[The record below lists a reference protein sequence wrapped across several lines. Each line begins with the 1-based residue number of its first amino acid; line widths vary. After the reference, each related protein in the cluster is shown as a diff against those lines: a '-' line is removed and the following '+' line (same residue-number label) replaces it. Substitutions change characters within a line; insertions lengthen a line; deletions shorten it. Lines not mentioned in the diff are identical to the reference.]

1 MKTKHAKFSEKTN
14 ISYPLI
20 RACTCAYQWGKK
32 CSFVK
37 RFGVLCFLETPILRF
52 ALLPYYRCYPVFMAS
67 QIEEDVKVHK
77 VDNSWHYKH
86 LTANFFW
93 KFELYKFPLT
103 LIKRSKNGKL
113 FFVCAIIFISNFW
126 EQRMKLQILYCLRW
140 WNTLYSLMLI
150 IAILQKLVSCN
161 PKL

>member
-67 QIEEDVKVHK
+67 QIEEDVKVHE

-113 FFVCAIIFISNFW
+113 FFCVQLSLSVIFENKEWNYRFCIVCVDGTLS
-126 EQRMKLQILYCLRW
+126 ILWCL
-140 WNTLYSLMLI
+140 L
-150 IAILQKLVSCN
+150 
-161 PKL
+161 

>member
-52 ALLPYYRCYPVFMAS
+52 ALLPYYRCYPVLMAS
-67 QIEEDVKVHK
+67 QIEEDLKVHK

-103 LIKRSKNGKL
+103 LIKRSKNRKL
-113 FFVCAIIFISNFW
+113 FFVCNYLYQWFLRTKNEITDSVLSALMEHSLFSDAYYSNSPKISF
-126 EQRMKLQILYCLRW
+126 L
-140 WNTLYSLMLI
+140 
-150 IAILQKLVSCN
+150 
-161 PKL
+161 

>member
-86 LTANFFW
+86 FTANFFW

-113 FFVCAIIFISNFW
+113 FFCVQLSLSVIFENKEWNYRFCIVCVDGTLS
-126 EQRMKLQILYCLRW
+126 ILWCL
-140 WNTLYSLMLI
+140 L
-150 IAILQKLVSCN
+150 
-161 PKL
+161 

>member
-113 FFVCAIIFISNFW
+113 FFCVQLSLSVIFENKEWNYRFCIVCVDGTLS
-126 EQRMKLQILYCLRW
+126 ILWCL
-140 WNTLYSLMLI
+140 L
-150 IAILQKLVSCN
+150 
-161 PKL
+161 

>member
-77 VDNSWHYKH
+77 VDNSWHCKH

-113 FFVCAIIFISNFW
+113 FFCVQLSLSVIFENKEWNYRFCIVCVDGTLS
-126 EQRMKLQILYCLRW
+126 ILWCL
-140 WNTLYSLMLI
+140 L
-150 IAILQKLVSCN
+150 
-161 PKL
+161 

>member
-93 KFELYKFPLT
+93 KFELFKFPLT

-113 FFVCAIIFISNFW
+113 FFCVQLSLSVIFENKEWNYRFCIVCVDGTLS
-126 EQRMKLQILYCLRW
+126 ILWCL
-140 WNTLYSLMLI
+140 L
-150 IAILQKLVSCN
+150 
-161 PKL
+161 

>member
-113 FFVCAIIFISNFW
+113 FFCVQLSLSVIFENKEWNYRFCNVCVDGTLS
-126 EQRMKLQILYCLRW
+126 ILWCL
-140 WNTLYSLMLI
+140 L
-150 IAILQKLVSCN
+150 
-161 PKL
+161 

>member
-113 FFVCAIIFISNFW
+113 FFCVQLSLSVIFENKEWNYRFCIVCIDGTLS
-126 EQRMKLQILYCLRW
+126 ILWCL
-140 WNTLYSLMLI
+140 L
-150 IAILQKLVSCN
+150 
-161 PKL
+161 